1 MSLRQVRSSRLLVL
15 HLQRS
20 LSHAPFNRPTF
31 SDTCFTYSLLPWP
44 FLLACGLLVPH
55 QGWNPGPSSESAD
68 SWTTRKF
75 PLLFLKNQEEAS
87 DVANLESAVY
97 QRCLQG
103 QKKKKKEKNKT
114 KSGAACW
121 FQSGESSFTFLFWQ
135 NFRTILSCLF
145 SQIVVRIV
153 WSNGGIAFEF
163 QGPMS

>member
-15 HLQRS
+15 HLQMC

-97 QRCLQG
+97 QRCLQW
-103 QKKKKKEKNKT
+103 QKKKRKKKT
-114 KSGAACW
+114 KPKAERPVGFNQANPPSLFFSGKT
-121 FQSGESSFTFLFWQ
+121 SEPSSAVCFL
-135 NFRTILSCLF
+135 R
-145 SQIVVRIV
+145 
-153 WSNGGIAFEF
+153 
-163 QGPMS
+163 